1 MKRMNNLKNVIAAKI
16 MGGLVI
22 GMTAAIGVAPVT
34 VFAQSQEAE
43 CICEEKCSQDSTNEE
58 CAVCLYD
65 YNVCQ
70 GVDAHAEVQRN
81 VLRQPRKA
89 MVLLHRME
97 I

>member
-22 GMTAAIGVAPVT
+22 GMTAVAGVAPVT
-34 VFAQSQEAE
+34 VFAQSQDASVRKSALR
-43 CICEEKCSQDSTNEE
+43 IPPMR
-58 CAVCLYD
+58 
-65 YNVCQ
+65 NVQ
-70 GVDAHAEVQRN
+70 YAFMITMSARVWTHMQKVQRN